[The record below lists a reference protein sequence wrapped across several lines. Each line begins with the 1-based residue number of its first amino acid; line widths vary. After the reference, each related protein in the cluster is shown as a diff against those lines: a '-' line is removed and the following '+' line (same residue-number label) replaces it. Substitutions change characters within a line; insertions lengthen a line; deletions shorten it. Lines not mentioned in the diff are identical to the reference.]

1 MWRWKLWNDDLVV
14 TLKTS
19 ELSQH
24 HQNFIN
30 MNYLRNLNKIPRV
43 IFKIVV
49 TLPEREE
56 DDRLD
61 GEELQDRVER
71 LKQVPMKQK
80 FDRLLD

>member
-1 MWRWKLWNDDLVV
+1 
-14 TLKTS
+14 
-19 ELSQH
+19 
-24 HQNFIN
+24 
-30 MNYLRNLNKIPRV
+30 V